1 MRGIALEGGGAKGSF
16 QIGAMKALR
25 DLGIDYEVIAGT
37 SIGAINGAMIA
48 EGKLDFLESLW
59 LTLEMKDMIEGDTE
73 MLKKIMALDIKV
85 ESNRLKHFFSEMF
98 RQGGLDVTPFKE
110 KLYTYVDE
118 DALRKSNVDFG
129 LVTVSLSAMKPIELF
144 VSEIPE
150 GKLHDYIIAS
160 ANLPAFKDEKLD
172 NKKMLDGAFFDNL
185 PVNMLL
191 KRGCDEVIA
200 IRLMGFGRI
209 RKIPKEHQ
217 DKVITIMPSED
228 LGKLL
233 EIDKERAKHN
243 IKLGYFDTMR
253 AMKKLHGYR
262 YYISDMEEEAYFL
275 NRFISITEET
285 LSEISKF
292 LNMDKPGHRM
302 MFEQM
307 IPLIGDLLKAERTDT
322 YGQMILRY
330 YEFLAE
336 QAGIDRF
343 EIMGYQT
350 FVKRVNAH
358 YLSQVESYKGIQ
370 EEIVKRLLSALPNK
384 SITLLPS
391 KLKNELL
398 THIYHIILRGFVDS
412 GIYS

>member
-25 DLGIDYEVIAGT
+25 DLGIDYQAIAGT

-48 EGKLDFLESLW
+48 QGKLDFLESLW

-73 MLKKIMALDIKV
+73 LLKKIMAFDIKM
-85 ESNRLKHFFSEMF
+85 ESNRLKQFFAETF
-98 RQGGLDVTPFKE
+98 KRGGLDMTPFKE
-110 KLYTYVDE
+110 KLHAYVDE
-118 DALRKSNVDFG
+118 EALRKSDIAFG
-129 LVTVSLSAMKPIELF
+129 LVTVSLSELKPIELF
-144 VSEIPE
+144 IGDIPS
-150 GKLHDYIIAS
+150 GRLHDYIIAS
-160 ANLPAFKDEKLD
+160 ANLPTFKDEKLD

-191 KRGCDEVIA
+191 ERGCDEVIA
-200 IRLMGFGRI
+200 IRLMGMGRI
-209 RKIPKEHQ
+209 RKVPKEHQ
-217 DKVITIMPSED
+217 DKVITITPSED

-253 AMKKLHGYR
+253 VMKKLHGNL
-262 YYISDMEEEAYFL
+262 YYISDVEEESYYL
-275 NRFISITEET
+275 NRLTSVTEET
-285 LSEISKF
+285 LAEISKF
-292 LNMDKPGHRM
+292 LNMDKSGHRM
-302 MFEQM
+302 MFEEM
-307 IPLIGDLLKAERTDT
+307 IPLVGDLLKAERTDT
-322 YGQMILRY
+322 YGQMILKY

-343 EIMGYQT
+343 EIMDYQT
-350 FVKRVNAH
+350 FVKRVNQH
-358 YLSQVESYKGIQ
+358 YLSQIESYKGIQ
-370 EEIVKRLLSALPNK
+370 EEIVKRLLSALPNR
-384 SITLLPS
+384 SITLLPT

-398 THIYHIILRGFVDS
+398 THIYHIILRGFVES